1 MKNIIMS
8 AVILML
14 VCCGEAEATSK
25 KNITNRVVRPS
36 MKMPETP
43 KVTTEYTVT
52 TEETVDAE
60 ETVILYLDDMTFPE
74 AFALEHRAKGEG
86 RTFWWKG
93 NQYTTNLA
101 VLDKFVSEHIN
112 CNETSLNWVTNNDD
126 PNDYCKSNV
135 LDDCGVCNGP
145 GKTTWFLD
153 KDSDGLGSFTEW
165 ITSCAYPTSV
175 EIEKYQAESLQE
187 GSGDQGVTK
196 K

>member
-1 MKNIIMS
+1 MKNIIIS
-8 AVILML
+8 VVILML

-25 KNITNRVVRPS
+25 DNVTNRVIKPS
-36 MKMPETP
+36 
-43 KVTTEYTVT
+43 TVKS
-52 TEETVDAE
+52 VAE
-60 ETVILYLDDMTFPE
+60 PVVLLLDDMTFPE

-196 K
+196 N